1 MVEAQVD
8 EFDILIVGG
17 GMAGAA
23 LACALGQTAS
33 DWRIGLIDPQP
44 VVPDIIPGPRPFQ
57 EIDLRVS
64 ALTQASERFL
74 QSLGVWELMRRQGLS
89 PYRGMC
95 VWDAEGTGEIA
106 FDAADLHESA
116 LGHIV
121 ENRVTLTAMWSRL
134 RELPVSLVSGRV
146 TRLGREQDSSRL
158 VLDDGRM
165 LSARLVVAADGAD
178 SPLRRL
184 AQIPTREWDYEQQAI
199 VATVSTEQSN
209 RRTAWQRFLPSGPLA
224 FLPLD
229 LADGTHASSIVW
241 STSPEQAQALMALDD
256 DEFCRELSQALEQRL
271 GKVTRVSRRACF
283 PLRQR
288 HAKDYVRPGLALVA
302 DAAHTIHPLAGQG
315 INLGFL
321 DVAVLADELL
331 RARERGF
338 DFADSSVLR
347 RYQRRRIGH
356 NLAMMAAMEGFKR
369 LFGADPLPLRW
380 IRNTGMRWL
389 NGQGLLK
396 NQVAA
401 MAMGQDLL
409 PERWQPSY
417 PTWGE
422 EMSHE
427 RFS

>member
-1 MVEAQVD
+1 MVESAQSQ

-23 LACALGQTAS
+23 LACALGQAATG
-33 DWRIGLIDPQP
+33 WRIGLIDPQTGAP
-44 VVPDIIPGPRPFQ
+44 AVVPGPRQFQ
-57 EIDLRVS
+57 DVDLRVS
-64 ALTQASERFL
+64 ALTQASEQFL
-74 QSLGVWELMRRQGLS
+74 QAVGAWELMRQQGIS

-95 VWDAEGTGEIA
+95 VWDADGTGEIA
-106 FDAADLHESA
+106 FDAADLHESV

-121 ENRVTLTAMWSRL
+121 ENRVTLGALWARL
-134 RELPVSLVSGRV
+134 AELPVEVLSGRV
-146 TRLGREQDSSRL
+146 SRVRRQEDYSQL
-158 VLDDGRM
+158 ILDDDRI

-178 SPLRRL
+178 SPMRRL

-199 VATVSTEQSN
+199 VATVTTEQSN
-209 RRTAWQRFLPSGPLA
+209 QRVAWQRFLPTGPLA

-229 LADGTHASSIVW
+229 LAGNAPSSSIVW

-256 DEFCRELSQALEQRL
+256 QAFCQALSTALEQRL
-271 GKVTRVSRRACF
+271 GRVTRVSRRASF

-331 RARERGF
+331 RAQERGT
-338 DFADSSVLR
+338 DFADHNVLR

-401 MAMGQDLL
+401 LAMGRDLL
-409 PERWQPSY
+409 PERWQPSLAR
-417 PTWGE
+417 GDGL
-422 EMSHE
+422 
-427 RFS
+427 